1 MKLGNRIYYNQTGKM
16 VWMTGEM
23 QGDVLPHQV
32 DEVIQYI
39 DLEFG
44 DETLKNAEEF
54 HIENGQ
60 IVVTKHREIEKTP
73 EQIRIEELENELL
86 IQKGVI

>member
-1 MKLGNRIYYNQTGKM
+1 MKIGNRIYYNQTGKCL
-16 VWMTGEM
+16 WQTGEVF
-23 QGDVLPHQV
+23 GSAFPLLEGEIV
-32 DEVIQYI
+32 QYI
-39 DLEFG
+39 DLPYG
-44 DETLKNAEEF
+44 DKTLEDAEEW

-60 IVVTKHREIEKTP
+60 IVIDKYIETVKTP